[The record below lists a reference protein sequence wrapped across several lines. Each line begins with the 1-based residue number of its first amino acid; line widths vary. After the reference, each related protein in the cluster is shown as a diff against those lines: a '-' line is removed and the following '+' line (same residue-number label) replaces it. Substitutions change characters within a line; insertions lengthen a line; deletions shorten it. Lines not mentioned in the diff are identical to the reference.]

1 VFLAASIVALAYAS
15 QPPDDKQLIE
25 RAPGQRP
32 SETAAAPAAPP
43 STQPESCPDEL
54 AQAERQARVE
64 ANVALAKLE
73 LVLARKALRGG
84 DLSEAAARAE
94 RVLGRL
100 RDVPPQM
107 DLSEIELQAEGILA
121 RAAQAGAKV
130 ERRFAES
137 ADRSASPT
145 TARQPGRPIIDVDTI
160 LARDKQGV
168 AYQDALREAYKGDE
182 ARMLVEAEETRLAP
196 DGVVSYP
203 SDWPER
209 VAKRQKWAGGQIA
222 RSASWY
228 DQDGREWYVAIYDI
242 HDLIYVPPDFGIE
255 AQFADDRF
263 QLRNT
268 LDRERFWDRG
278 FGWGGYSPDETISLL
293 RYFGGVNA
301 WVDRGPKYSP
311 EKQREVVE
319 MIRAFTGARV
329 EESGSLPPAPR

>member
-1 VFLAASIVALAYAS
+1 VAVVLAS
-15 QPPDDKQLIE
+15 QPPDDQELIE
-25 RAPGQRP
+25 RAPGQR
-32 SETAAAPAAPP
+32 SAGALAAPVEPAP
-43 STQPESCPDEL
+43 TQPEAIPDEL
-54 AQAERQARVE
+54 AQAERQARTE

-84 DLSEAAARAE
+84 DLDEAAARAE
-94 RVLGRL
+94 RVLGLL
-100 RDVPPQM
+100 RDVPPEM
-107 DLSEIELQAEGILA
+107 DLTEVELQAEGILA

-137 ADRSASPT
+137 ADRSAPPT
-145 TARQPGRPIIDVDTI
+145 TAYQPGRPIIDVDTI

-168 AYQDALREAYKGDE
+168 AYQDALREAYKADE
-182 ARMLVEAEETRLAP
+182 VRMLAEAEETRLAP

-209 VAKRQKWAGGQIA
+209 VAKRQKWADGQIA

-255 AQFADDRF
+255 AQFADNRF
-263 QLRNT
+263 QHRNM

-278 FGWGGYSPDETISLL
+278 FGWGGCSLDETISLL

-301 WVDRGPKYSP
+301 WVDRGPKCSP

-329 EESGSLPPAPR
+329 EEPGALPPAPR